1 MWYSESDTRAK
12 LIDPALHEQGRS
24 ESQIER
30 EYSFTDGRILP
41 GGKRWT
47 PKYVDYLL
55 KDYWLNLAIVEA
67 KKEDLP
73 PTEWL
78 EQVKWYGK
86 SLGVRWVY
94 TSNGHEIYERDM
106 NEWTWKYIDKYPTP
120 SEL

>member
-1 MWYSESDTRAK
+1 MWYSESDTRVK
-12 LIDPALHEQGRS
+12 LIDPALDEQGRN

-41 GGKRWT
+41 WWKRWT

-55 KDYWLNLAIVEA
+55 KDYGLNLAIVEA

-78 EQVKWYGK
+78 EQVKWYGNMK
-86 SLGVRWVY
+86 F
-94 TSNGHEIYERDM
+94 M
-106 NEWTWKYIDKYPTP
+106 NEIWTNEPENI
-120 SEL
+120 